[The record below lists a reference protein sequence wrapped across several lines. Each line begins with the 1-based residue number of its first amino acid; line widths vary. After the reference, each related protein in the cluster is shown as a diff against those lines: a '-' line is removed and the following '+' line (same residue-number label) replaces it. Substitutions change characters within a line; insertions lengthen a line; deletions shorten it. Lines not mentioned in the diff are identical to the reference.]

1 MIPNDPLKLEITD
14 LVWRKIRAGAE
25 FHKVRRKIMANNDDN
40 RVFQFLLSMK
50 FCFPLYRV
58 PVRLENLRVRKI
70 FEIELDRCV
79 GLCMRLNTPL
89 F

>member
-1 MIPNDPLKLEITD
+1 MIPLIGNTTDP
-14 LVWRKIRAGAE
+14 VWRKIHGDVGFR
-25 FHKVRRKIMANNDDN
+25 KVHQKIMANNDDN